1 MPDCGLELSKCST
14 VSGSR
19 VINTLSSGT
28 EGPMGRF
35 GWPFLIHVHELP
47 GAECQGGLSGH
58 LIVNGQMYA
67 TRHTDYNVGTDQG
80 PREPRVYRRTLT
92 GLG

>member
-1 MPDCGLELSKCST
+1 MTHLTRYTTTISTELFSYVKSLWET
-14 VSGSR
+14 AKKDQKAQNNHSR
-19 VINTLSSGT
+19 KI
-28 EGPMGRF
+28 
-35 GWPFLIHVHELP
+35 HEL
-47 GAECQGGLSGH
+47 CQGRLSGH
-58 LIVNGQMYA
+58 LVVNGQMYA